1 MTRRRRVWIYTSAA
15 TAVAIAIGLIALPE
29 VVRRVAISKI
39 RAGTGRDVAIE
50 NVDLNLFT
58 SRLAV
63 KGFRLADRE
72 RTDPFVQFDQLNA
85 RIRLLPLL
93 TGHVRL
99 AELSLSAPTVRVVR
113 TGPTQF
119 NFSDLL
125 SPSSTQEAPK
135 GAGTNITVDRFALS
149 GGAIIVED
157 LALNPLRTW
166 TVEGMAVELADFSTR
181 PLGPGGTASVAFTL
195 AGTPISLKVSDLRL
209 MPENAHGALSIQGFD
224 LTLLLPYL
232 PAGAPATL
240 QSGRMTVSL
249 TLGYGADAGTKVGG
263 DLRFEN
269 LVVLRQGQTTPLVS
283 APLVTVAVKDFAL
296 RNRDV
301 TVEQIQ
307 LEGNPTVFDTR
318 LSPPPR
324 FTLKVLKVAVEGAT
338 WPERGPARVQVT
350 AGLPGGGAFNA
361 RGTLRMAPLG
371 ADLRIMLRGA
381 DLAPYQ
387 KYFPIAAPL
396 SGNADADV
404 NLVASMEGGLRATV
418 RGKAGVGRVA
428 LGERYAPAVKVERAE
443 VSGLDIRWPSRFAV
457 GRVLIRKPSVIV
469 ERDQNGKLLLR
480 EMFVRTSAGQAGAA
494 ASADKPAQTTTTTPA
509 TAKPSLPKTAIE
521 IGETVIE
528 DGYAQFIDS
537 TDAPPFI
544 EELSRLAVNIKG
556 LTNAPGKSG
565 LLVLQGVIG
574 ATGTIDLHGEVAPLG
589 ETLFLDLEG
598 ELRDFAIPRTN
609 PYSNRIL
616 AWIAREG
623 QLSTKI
629 HFRLEGDKLDAKSE
643 IAVSRLDVVQAGQN
657 DEVKQRIGLPL
668 GLIVA
673 LMKDLRGEIRVT
685 VPVSGSLSAPEFSL
699 SEAIWTAVRD
709 VIVNVLTAPFRLI
722 GRLFTKDNKIEGI
735 LIDPVRFEPGSGI
748 ITPAMDRQ
756 LRSVADF
763 LRNSPFVRLALS
775 PVVSATDIT
784 SLKTQEVTARIQRLQ
799 REQKLAD
806 LATAAGRLF
815 SQRFPDQAMPKSVE
829 DIVAALR
836 EVEPTPDEM
845 GRALANRRLEAIR
858 EALIKTAGIE
868 ANRLQPSEAAAPLGA
883 GGEGRMEFSIVP

>member
-1 MTRRRRVWIYTSAA
+1 
-15 TAVAIAIGLIALPE
+15 
-29 VVRRVAISKI
+29 
-39 RAGTGRDVAIE
+39 
-50 NVDLNLFT
+50 
-58 SRLAV
+58 
-63 KGFRLADRE
+63 
-72 RTDPFVQFDQLNA
+72 
-85 RIRLLPLL
+85 
-93 TGHVRL
+93 
-99 AELSLSAPTVRVVR
+99 VVR
-113 TGPTQF
+113 TGRAQF

-166 TVEGMAVELADFSTR
+166 TVEGMTVELADFSTR

-301 TVEQIQ
+301 AVGQIQ

-324 FTLKVLKVAVEGAT
+324 FTLKALKVAVEGAT

-371 ADLRIMLRGA
+371 ADLRIMLRGV

-418 RGKAGVGRVA
+418 RGKAGVARVA
-428 LGERYAPAVKVERAE
+428 LGEQYAPAVKVERAE

-494 ASADKPAQTTTTTPA
+494 ASADKPAQTTTTPPT

-537 TDAPPFI
+537 TDSPPFI

-574 ATGTIDLHGEVAPLG
+574 ATGAIDLHGEVAPLG

-629 HFRLEGDKLDAKSE
+629 HFRLDGDKLDAKSE

-709 VIVNVLTAPFRLI
+709 VIVSVLTAPFRLI
-722 GRLFTKDNKIEGI
+722 CRLF
-735 LIDPVRFEPGSGI
+735 
-748 ITPAMDRQ
+748 
-756 LRSVADF
+756 
-763 LRNSPFVRLALS
+763 
-775 PVVSATDIT
+775 
-784 SLKTQEVTARIQRLQ
+784 
-799 REQKLAD
+799 
-806 LATAAGRLF
+806 
-815 SQRFPDQAMPKSVE
+815 
-829 DIVAALR
+829 
-836 EVEPTPDEM
+836 
-845 GRALANRRLEAIR
+845 
-858 EALIKTAGIE
+858 
-868 ANRLQPSEAAAPLGA
+868 
-883 GGEGRMEFSIVP
+883 

>member
-1 MTRRRRVWIYTSAA
+1 M
-15 TAVAIAIGLIALPE
+15 AIAIGLVALPE

-50 NVDLNLFT
+50 DVDVNLFT
-58 SRLAV
+58 GRLAV

-85 RIRLLPLL
+85 RVRLLALL
-93 TGHVRL
+93 TGHVRM
-99 AELSLSAPTVRVVR
+99 AELGLSAPSVRVVR

-135 GAGTNITVDRFALS
+135 GAGIHMTVDRFMLS
-149 GGAIIVED
+149 GGAMIVED
-157 LALNPLRTW
+157 LAINPPRTW
-166 TVEGMAVELADFSTR
+166 KVEGMAVELADFSTR

-209 MPENAHGALSIQGFD
+209 MPANAHGALSIQGFD

-240 QSGRMTVSL
+240 QSGRMTASL
-249 TLGYGADAGTKVGG
+249 TLDHDAGSGTQVGG

-283 APLVTVAVKDFAL
+283 APLVTVAVKDVAL

-301 TVEQIQ
+301 AVGQIQ
-307 LEGNPTVFDTR
+307 LEGNPTVFDTH

-324 FTLKVLKVAVEGAT
+324 FSLKALKVVVEGAT

-350 AGLPGGGAFNA
+350 AGLPGGGAFDA

-371 ADLRIMLRGA
+371 ADLRIMLRGV

-457 GRVLIRKPSVIV
+457 GRVWIRKPSVII
-469 ERDQNGKLLLR
+469 ERDQNGKLPLR
-480 EMFVRTSAGQAGAA
+480 EMFVRTPAGQAGTA

-509 TAKPSLPKTAIE
+509 TAKPSLPKAAIE
-521 IGETVIE
+521 IEETVIE
-528 DGYAQFIDS
+528 DGYAQFIDR
-537 TDAPPFI
+537 TDSPPFI

-556 LTNAPGKSG
+556 LTNAPGKHGQLS
-565 LLVLQGVIG
+565 LQGVIG
-574 ATGTIDLHGEVAPLG
+574 TTGAVELKGEVAPLG
-589 ETLFLDLEG
+589 ESLFVDLEG
-598 ELRDFAIPRTN
+598 ELRDFAIPTTN
-609 PYSNRIL
+609 PYTNRLL
-616 AWIAREG
+616 AWTAKDGR
-623 QLSTKI
+623 LATKV
-629 HFRLEGDKLDAKSE
+629 HFRIDGDKLDVKSE
-643 IAVSRLDVVQAGQN
+643 IVVGRLDVVQAGEG
-657 DEVKQRIGLPL
+657 DEARKRIGLPL
-668 GLIVA
+668 GLIIA
-673 LMKDLRGEIRVT
+673 LMKDIRGEIRVN

-709 VIVNVLTAPFRLI
+709 VIVNVLTAPFQLI
-722 GRLFTKDNKIEGI
+722 GRLFTKDDKIEGI
-735 LIDPVRFEPGSGI
+735 SIDPVRFEPGSGI
-748 ITPAMDRQ
+748 ITPAMDQQ
-756 LRSVADF
+756 LRRVADF

-775 PVVSATDIT
+775 PVVSAADIT

-815 SQRFPDQAMPKSVE
+815 RQRFPDQAMPKSVE
-829 DIVAALR
+829 DIVVALR
-836 EVEPTPDEM
+836 EVEPTPEES
-845 GRALANRRLEAIR
+845 GRALASRRLEVTR

-868 ANRLQPSEAAAPLGA
+868 ANRLQPTEAPAPLGA
-883 GGEGRMEFSIVP
+883 GGEGRMEFSIIP